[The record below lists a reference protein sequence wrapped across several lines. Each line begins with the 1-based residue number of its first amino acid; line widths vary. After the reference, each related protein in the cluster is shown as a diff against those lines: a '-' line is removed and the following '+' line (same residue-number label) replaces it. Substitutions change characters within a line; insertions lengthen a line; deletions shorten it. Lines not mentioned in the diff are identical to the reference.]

1 MKYSICLKYINKSP
15 YPYYVVHADVDLTKF
30 HVWSKRKLLNA
41 WLYTEQEAIAMIE
54 ERYPGAERVE
64 RVDRSRP
71 KQVLTHKTPTRPSK
85 RSRRPPLPPVCRRIS
100 PIWPAPAPN
109 LKTGF

>member
-64 RVDRSRP
+64 RVDRSRS
-71 KQVLTHKTPTRPSK
+71 KQVLTHKKPYPAKQELT
-85 RSRRPPLPPVCRRIS
+85 
-100 PIWPAPAPN
+100 PAPSPPRMS
-109 LKTGF
+109 

>member
-64 RVDRSRP
+64 RVDRSRS
-71 KQVLTHKTPTRPSK
+71 KQVLTHKKTYPAKQELT
-85 RSRRPPLPPVCRRIS
+85 
-100 PIWPAPAPN
+100 PAPSPPRMS
-109 LKTGF
+109 